1 MRAKAVAAAA
11 LAALVLG
18 WGAARAQE
26 DELPR
31 IFLEK
36 KIFAETKSG
45 KKSFYEVH
53 AVEEGESLWK
63 ILHRRGPLPSE
74 DYAALLKE
82 FRRVNPQV
90 ADPDRIKPGEQI
102 FVPSAPP
109 RLADRRI
116 AEGTAVAYRVG
127 AGDTLTEILASR
139 GVERAEMAEY
149 LAAVKELNE
158 SVRDVNLIYAGKT
171 LLLPTERH
179 FAAAP
184 APEPGTIAAATPL
197 TKDAPSPAAGE
208 LPPAKPEAQLVPPSG
223 PEAQL
228 AGGVVVPGRAGDN
241 AAQGEGLSARP
252 AEGALPQPKP
262 PYRGL
267 LSDLLRGIGE
277 KWMDRGM
284 LYLPVPSGGE
294 VVLPLEDYPVARFST
309 GVDALIDFRSAL
321 PGDVR
326 AVVERTWKSYTVVG
340 MGDAQGP
347 TEMINRLLRS
357 SGYHSV
363 KDGLARPLVI
373 GEAVAVSIPAR
384 WVVLRTEKSLLSG
397 EVILVKEVPEK
408 PGYSLSAALRYA
420 ERVGIRV
427 LPYAID
433 PAAREGFMVAVEEGS
448 GDGEEE
454 APSPTLSRGGLAA
467 VDSALAFLG
476 IPPIEEERLTIGG
489 KGGAFRLTIEP
500 ERMFAAGGKRFVVDT
515 GKMSPAVRAIVRDSG
530 YAVFP
535 VGKDE
540 TGSSIVRRLLA
551 AAGLASEERRDFL
564 LAGGDTEG
572 FEVRATGLFIT
583 SAEWL
588 GSRNLRAAIVVRGRV
603 HPATRALLRDFG
615 VEIAGW
621 SS

>member
-1 MRAKAVAAAA
+1 MKRRAAAA
-11 LAALVLG
+11 AVAALVLA
-18 WGAARAQE
+18 WGRSWAQE
-26 DELPR
+26 EQLPR

-36 KIFAETKSG
+36 KIFAETRSG

-63 ILHRRGPLPSE
+63 ILHRRGPLPPE

-90 ADPDRIKPGEQI
+90 ADPDRLKPGEQV
-102 FVPSAPP
+102 FVPSVPP

-116 AEGTAVAYRVG
+116 GEGKAVPYRVEK
-127 AGDTLTEILASR
+127 GDSLSEILTSR
-139 GVERAEMAEY
+139 GVGRAEMADY

-171 LLLPTERH
+171 LLIPTAQH
-179 FAAAP
+179 FAAASP
-184 APEPGTIAAATPL
+184 PEPAAPAAEVAL
-197 TKDAPSPAAGE
+197 TKDAPSSAAGE
-208 LPPAKPEAQLVPPSG
+208 LPPAKPEAQLVQPTG
-223 PEAQL
+223 RELL
-228 AGGVVVPGRAGDN
+228 AGGAVAPRRAGDN
-241 AAQGEGLSARP
+241 AAQAEGPSARP

-267 LSDLLRGIGE
+267 LSDLMRGIGE
-277 KWMDRGM
+277 KWMDRGL
-284 LYLPVPSGGE
+284 LYLPVASGGE
-294 VVLPLEDYPVARFST
+294 VVLSLEDYPVARFST
-309 GVDALIDFRSAL
+309 GVEELIDFRSAL

-326 AVVERTWKSYTVVG
+326 AVVEETWKTYKVVA

-347 TEMINRLLRS
+347 TEMIDRLLRS

-363 KDGLARPLVI
+363 KDGIARPLVI
-373 GEAVAVSIPAR
+373 GEDVSVAIPAR
-384 WVVLRTEKSLLSG
+384 WVVLRTEKSLLAG

-408 PGYSLSAALRYA
+408 PGSSLSAALRYA
-420 ERVGIRV
+420 DRVGIRV
-427 LPYAID
+427 LPYAVD
-433 PAAREGFMVAVEEGS
+433 PSARDGFVVAVEEGR
-448 GDGEEE
+448 GAQDDP
-454 APSPTLSRGGLAA
+454 APPATLRRGGLAA
-467 VDSALAFLG
+467 VDSSLAFLG
-476 IPPIEEERLTIGG
+476 IAPIEGERLTIGG
-489 KGGAFRLTIEP
+489 KDGAFRLTIEP
-500 ERMFAAGGKRFVVDT
+500 DRMFAAGGKRYVVDT
-515 GKMSPAVRAIVRDSG
+515 GKMSQAVRTIVRDSG

-540 TGSSIVRRLLA
+540 AGSSIFRRILA
-551 AAGLASEERRDFL
+551 AAGLSSEERRDVL
-564 LAGGDTEG
+564 LAGGGTEG

-588 GSRNLRAAIVVRGRV
+588 ASRNLRAAVVVRGRV

-615 VEIAGW
+615 VEIVGW